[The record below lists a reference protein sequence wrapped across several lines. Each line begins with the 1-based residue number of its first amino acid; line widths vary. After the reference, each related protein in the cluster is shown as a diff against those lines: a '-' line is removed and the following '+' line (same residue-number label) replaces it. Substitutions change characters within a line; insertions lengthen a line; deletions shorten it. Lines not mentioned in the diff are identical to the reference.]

1 MRSQILRRWLGNIR
15 PVIGKLAK
23 KFACVRHNE
32 LNNAFERRL
41 RFATLYIFLTS
52 NLMKSSLCIFGRDRG
67 NSHGSSSSSDSERA
81 SGSCAVRRQQQH
93 NQRSIAEADGRWQH

>member
-1 MRSQILRRWLGNIR
+1 MRRLILRRSSGNVR

-23 KFACVRHNE
+23 KSECVRHNE

-41 RFATLYIFLTS
+41 RFATLYILLTS

-67 NSHGSSSSSDSERA
+67 NSHGSSSSDSGRA